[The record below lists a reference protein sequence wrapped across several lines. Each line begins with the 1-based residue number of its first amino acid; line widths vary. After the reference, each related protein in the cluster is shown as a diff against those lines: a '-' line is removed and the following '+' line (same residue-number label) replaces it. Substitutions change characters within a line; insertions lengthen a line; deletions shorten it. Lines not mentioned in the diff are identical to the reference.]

1 MISISLFLG
10 VFVLIIS
17 QIYALSRFYEEKIN
31 LKKFNTYLILIIL
44 TIAATLN
51 SIFINGFIRIIFS
64 VIMLAIG
71 NFMIFKK
78 KLNETIVSTIFCYLI
93 LSLADIISALL
104 LIIIFSKDA
113 NFIKNEYFATFIG
126 NILVSFVFI
135 IIIMIPIVKTTY
147 MKLIDLTNKL
157 KIKNLI
163 LSCILL
169 IISINFLMAIIYYDM
184 NSIYVIIT
192 NSLLLLIY
200 SYIVFKAIN
209 EKNNNIMIKAENAS
223 LMNSLSEYENMV
235 DRQRIDNHEN
245 KNQLLIIKNMIN
257 KKDKNVIK
265 YIDTIIK
272 DEKEDDEA
280 LYTKVKTIPSG
291 GLQGIIYQKMLTMK
305 DNNISFSLD
314 VSRDVRKIDLDSLG
328 MENNYKLCKI
338 IGVLL
343 DNAIEESIK
352 IENKCVMISLYI
364 DEDMLIIEIANR
376 FDSEINL
383 EKIDDEGFTSKG
395 EGHGYGLSLVK
406 NIISENSDTFTN
418 ERKIINDVFKQTIKV
433 KIK

>member
-383 EKIDDEGFTSKG
+383 EKIDAEGFTSKG